1 MLHSPTVPN
10 TEKSLGANCLE
21 CYLQVSLVVWQVTGR
36 NMAPAISETIHLQQQ
51 QWGSIFSQFD
61 DQSLIHSHSSG
72 YLHWWDSI
80 LNICQQVE
88 TDSPLL
94 LLTWT
99 SPAFPVFFFTC
110 VLTQNYG
117 LLRCMSFCTAP
128 RGSLWVQWWT
138 LFVPTDISCAVRW
151 CERVNVLYC
160 SLFSIIWR
168 FR

>member
-99 SPAFPVFFFTC
+99 SPAFPVFFFSRVSWPKIMAC
-110 VLTQNYG
+110 YVACHFVQLPEGLFEFSGEPCSFQLIFPVLWDD
-117 LLRCMSFCTAP
+117 A
-128 RGSLWVQWWT
+128 
-138 LFVPTDISCAVRW
+138 
-151 CERVNVLYC
+151 NV
-160 SLFSIIWR
+160 
-168 FR
+168 